1 MPAVL
6 ITVFTLLA
14 RYFIA
19 RLLVG
24 AGLTVV
30 TFTIINFYV
39 NQLKDMLQGY
49 LYNLP
54 SNLFYIIDL
63 TNFDFYV
70 STVISAYSLAITIK
84 SAKVFIGKA

>member
-6 ITVFTLLA
+6 ISVVTLLA
-14 RYFIA
+14 RYLIA

-30 TFTIINFYV
+30 TFTVINTYV

-70 STVISAYSLAITIK
+70 STVISAYTLAISIK